1 MLHYRIHSQLL
12 PINCNRHLL
21 KDVKIPNV
29 SAQRDGQDLDVNL
42 RTVTL
47 DAIFM
52 ANAKMEPVYVFL
64 DGTESIVL

>member
-1 MLHYRIHSQLL
+1 M
-12 PINCNRHLL
+12 
-21 KDVKIPNV
+21 KILNV
-29 SAQRDGQDLDVNL
+29 SAQKDGQDFGVNH

-64 DGTESIVL
+64 DGTESIVH